1 MRDVIDAVLR
11 WQERGERVAMAT
23 VVRTLGSSPR
33 GLAAKMA
40 VTDHGNIAGS
50 VSGGCIEGAVYDACQ
65 HALKTGTAAL
75 LHFGVADEQAWE
87 VGLACGGT
95 IDVFVAPLP
104 RIDAIQGTDSASI
117 VVQRLVAQQPVAVA
131 TVLSGAATGQ
141 QLAVTA
147 DSTPHSDMPHSPLR
161 DAILTH
167 TVAMLAD
174 GVHGVY
180 TVEGVDAFVE
190 VYPPP
195 PTIIM
200 IGAVHISLELT
211 TYAAQLG
218 FRTVVVD
225 ARAAFATAE
234 RFGHADELVHAWPD
248 EALAGRLHRNVAV
261 VVLTHDP
268 KLDDPALL
276 VALPSDVRYV
286 GALGSRKTHAERI
299 ERLRSAG
306 LTAADVAR
314 VHAPIGLDIGGR
326 TPAEIALSIMAQ
338 IVAVWNGKAE

>member
-40 VTDHGNIAGS
+40 VTDQGNIAGS

-65 HALKTGTAAL
+65 NALKTGTAAL

-95 IDVFVAPLP
+95 MDVFVAPLP
-104 RIDAIQGTDSASI
+104 RIDAVHGSDCTST
-117 VVQRLVAQQPVAVA
+117 VVRRLVAQQPVVLA
-131 TVLSGAATGQ
+131 TVLNGPATGQ
-141 QLAVTA
+141 QLVVAPDVDA
-147 DSTPHSDMPHSPLR
+147 RSDMPGGALR

-167 TVAMLAD
+167 AGAMLAD
-174 GVHGVY
+174 GAHGVRAI
-180 TVEGVDAFVE
+180 EGVDVFVE

-211 TYAAQLG
+211 AYAAQLG

-268 KLDDPALL
+268 KLDDPALI
-276 VALPSDVRYV
+276 VSLPSDVRYV

-299 ERLRSAG
+299 ERLRAAG
-306 LTAADVAR
+306 LNAADVAR
-314 VHAPIGLDIGGR
+314 LHAPIGLDIGGR

>member
-1 MRDVIDAVLR
+1 
-11 WQERGERVAMAT
+11 
-23 VVRTLGSSPR
+23 
-33 GLAAKMA
+33 
-40 VTDHGNIAGS
+40 
-50 VSGGCIEGAVYDACQ
+50 VYDACQ

-104 RIDAIQGTDSASI
+104 RIDATQGTDSASI

-131 TVLSGAATGQ
+131 TVLSGPATGQ

-180 TVEGVDAFVE
+180 TVEGVDVFVE